1 MSTGEFHALQPRDRE
16 DDPGEQPTQE
26 HQAPEITFDEQFY
39 PARPKR
45 FRPSARRCLRRRLAD
60 RLGGDDIADNR
71 EYVEW
76 LVEQSMLHDANRLAT
91 QLSGSG
97 GMWQNPFAHPDP
109 RAAVERASVWFTAY
123 PLCFVTGKGETL
135 PVRARATAG
144 CGTRSGRI
152 GIDALHTGPVKLA
165 GGLNGRR
172 LTPSIDGHFDRISM
186 EVDPEFGTEE
196 QFRMLCAT
204 AAEYEGT
211 VIDDIVPGH
220 TGKGADFRLAEMGHE
235 DYPGIYHMV
244 SIAPEDWE
252 LLPDVPEGRDS
263 VNLDAD
269 TEAVLERAGYI
280 IGRLQRVIFYEP
292 GIKETNWSRDALR
305 EGRRRRGPALGLPA
319 LLQGGPAV
327 DQLAGPEL
335 LRHAAGD
342 RRCAARAGRPRRGRP
357 AAGRQRLPRRR
368 EERGG
373 GARLVGGPSALGGRE
388 PPHRVA

>member
-1 MSTGEFHALQPRDRE
+1 MSTGEFHAVQPRDRE

-39 PARPKR
+39 PARPKK
-45 FRPSARRCLRRRLAD
+45 FRPSARRSLRRRLAD

-123 PLCFVTGKGETL
+123 PLSFVTGKGESYL
-135 PVRARATAG
+135 SALADRRLWDAFR
-144 CGTRSGRI
+144 RI
-152 GIDALHTGPVKLA
+152 GIDGLHTGPVKLA

-220 TGKGADFRLAEMGHE
+220 TGKGADFRLAEMAYQ
-235 DYPGIYHMV
+235 DYPGHLPHGLDRARGLGAAARRPRRPRQRQPRRGHRSGARARRIHHRP
-244 SIAPEDWE
+244 APAGD
-252 LLPDVPEGRDS
+252 LL
-263 VNLDAD
+263 
-269 TEAVLERAGYI
+269 RARHQGDQLV
-280 IGRLQRVIFYEP
+280 G
-292 GIKETNWSRDALR
+292 DALR
-305 EGRRRRGPALGLPA
+305 EGRGRRGPALGLPA
-319 LLQGGPAV
+319 LLQGGPAF
-327 DQLAGPEL
+327 DQLAGSEL
-335 LRHAAGD
+335 LRHAARD
-342 RRCAARAGRPRRGRP
+342 RRRAARPGGPRRGRP
-357 AAGRQRLPRRR
+357 AAGRERLPRRR

-373 GARLVGGPSALGGRE
+373 GARVVGRAIRSRRPRTTSSLR
-388 PPHRVA
+388 